1 MHDPPSPPVLNNF
14 YFENIFMRSIDL
26 LKNLNIKPRK
36 PWKKENE
43 KINGA
48 FGAWTAVFSEETTS
62 RRRPVN
68 YETVMISVE
77 RHGEKGGFEFWSS
90 REDDES
96 RFSTNFF
103 CRAFFWETEISFS
116 FSPTIVTRTRDMP
129 VPRSHED
136 MLVHR
141 ILHFSR
147 STSQSQRRSEKSRF
161 TEFTLLLVI
170 KGTGLS

>member
-1 MHDPPSPPVLNNF
+1 MHDSPSPPVLNNF

-68 YETVMISVE
+68 YETVMISVAWRKGRVRVLIIKRRRRKSVFHE
-77 RHGEKGGFEFWSS
+77 FFLPRFLLRDWDQFFFQPDNSHTYQGHARSQVAWRHACTPNSS
-90 REDDES
+90 FFAKYLPISKTKRKIKIY
-96 RFSTNFF
+96 RVHSTT
-103 CRAFFWETEISFS
+103 CY
-116 FSPTIVTRTRDMP
+116 
-129 VPRSHED
+129 
-136 MLVHR
+136 
-141 ILHFSR
+141 
-147 STSQSQRRSEKSRF
+147 
-161 TEFTLLLVI
+161 
-170 KGTGLS
+170 